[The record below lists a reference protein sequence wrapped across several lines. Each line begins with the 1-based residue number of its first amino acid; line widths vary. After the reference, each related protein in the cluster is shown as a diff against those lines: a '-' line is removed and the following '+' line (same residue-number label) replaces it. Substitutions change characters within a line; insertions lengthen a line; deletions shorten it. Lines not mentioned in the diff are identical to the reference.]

1 METASLII
9 SILALLASITTYLL
23 HDRRIK
29 KQEAK
34 INEYQLTKIHE
45 EEIEHKKAQLSGS
58 ITMFKNDGKRILRIT
73 NKGQAEATNIRME
86 ILNGVNITAIIN
98 PFPFELLNPTE
109 SFDMTFYIPMG
120 PHGKLKVKYIWDD
133 QFQSNNEFVQILQLY

>member
-9 SILALLASITTYLL
+9 SILALIASVLTYFL

-34 INEYQLTKIHE
+34 INEYQLTKIQE
-45 EEIEHKKAQLSGS
+45 EKIENKKAQLSGNIS
-58 ITMFKNDGKRILRIT
+58 IFKNDGKRILKIT
-73 NKGQAEATNIRME
+73 NNGKETASNIRME
-86 ILNGVNITAIIN
+86 ILNGVHISTIIN

-109 SFDMTFYIPMG
+109 SFEMTFYIPMG
-120 PHGKLKVKYIWDD
+120 PYGKLKVKYIWDD
-133 QFQSNNEFVQILQLY
+133 KFQNNNEFTQLLQLY

>member
-9 SILALLASITTYLL
+9 SILALIASVLTYFL

-34 INEYQLTKIHE
+34 INDYQLTKIQE
-45 EEIEHKKAQLSGS
+45 EAIVNKKAQLSGS
-58 ITMFKNDGKRILRIT
+58 ITIFKNDGKRILKIT
-73 NKGQAEATNIRME
+73 NNGKATATNVRME
-86 ILNGVNITAIIN
+86 ILNGVNISTIIN

-109 SFDMTFYIPMG
+109 SFEMTFYIPMV

-133 QFQSNNEFVQILQLY
+133 QLQNNNEFVQILQLY